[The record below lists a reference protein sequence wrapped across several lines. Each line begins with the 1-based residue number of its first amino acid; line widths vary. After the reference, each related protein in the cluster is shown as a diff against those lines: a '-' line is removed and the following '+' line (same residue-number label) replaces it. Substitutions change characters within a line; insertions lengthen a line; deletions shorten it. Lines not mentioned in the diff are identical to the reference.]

1 MKNYIIC
8 YDGGINIQQ
17 EFLDELRSFQY
28 RWFCMNNINIIII
41 TEKSLEE
48 LFEIF
53 STKINNKEKLVITEI
68 CGPAVHTGYNHKCEV
83 WLNHHLS

>member
-8 YDGGINIQQ
+8 YNGGVNVQQ

-28 RWFCMNNINIIII
+28 RWFCMDNINIVR
-41 TEKSLEE
+41 TKKSLEE

-53 STKINNKEKLVITEI
+53 SAKINDKDKLVITEI
-68 CGPAVHTGYNHKCEV
+68 CSPALHTGYNDKCET
-83 WLNHHLS
+83 WLNQYLS